1 MPLLLSEVN
10 DLSLNSSGGFHNP
23 TVVFREIH
31 QLRRER
37 VDESFAPREIL
48 AAPPSIHPRT
58 LIIAFSAASIGI
70 LSTYTVLGSF
80 GTRQI
85 GYTMG
90 HRCNDLGGSIT
101 FPTVCRLAHNF
112 QLQGLKH
119 FKEFGSADKHN
130 RGKRQDF
137 HPPIIISS
145 NHLPT
150 NISESHSYT
159 SEICQNKS
167 GRTSTKGEGCDT
179 QRLG

>member
-1 MPLLLSEVN
+1 MDILPQEKI
-10 DLSLNSSGGFHNP
+10 GRPTINP
-23 TVVFREIH
+23 PT
-31 QLRRER
+31 
-37 VDESFAPREIL
+37 P
-48 AAPPSIHPRT
+48 

-130 RGKRQDF
+130 RRKRQD
-137 HPPIIISS
+137 
-145 NHLPT
+145 L
-150 NISESHSYT
+150 HSPHNY
-159 SEICQNKS
+159 
-167 GRTSTKGEGCDT
+167 
-179 QRLG
+179 LF

>member
-1 MPLLLSEVN
+1 M
-10 DLSLNSSGGFHNP
+10 
-23 TVVFREIH
+23 
-31 QLRRER
+31 
-37 VDESFAPREIL
+37 

-101 FPTVCRLAHNF
+101 FPTVCRLAHKF

-130 RGKRQDF
+130 RGKRQGF